1 VAQVAAG
8 EIFSDRDRQQIDKAI
23 RRAETACRYEFS
35 VFVGAAETESQP
47 FAKRLHASLTV
58 PQRSILIMVDP
69 TSRLVEVVTGSE
81 VRRDVT
87 DAEVELVV
95 LQMKSSFASGDLV
108 DGLTRGIAMLA
119 EHATPQR
126 TLHAEA

>member
-1 VAQVAAG
+1 MAG
-8 EIFSDRDRQQIDKAI
+8 GEFLTARERQTIDKAI

-35 VFVGAAETESQP
+35 VFVGAAEAESHP
-47 FAKRLHASLTV
+47 FAARLHASLTV

-69 TSRLVEVVTGSE
+69 VSRLLEIVTGAD
-81 VRRDVT
+81 VRRDVS

-95 LQMKSSFASGDLV
+95 LQMQTSFAAGDLV

-119 EHATPQR
+119 EHATPQN
-126 TLHAEA
+126 TLHADV